1 MKKFQSY
8 INGTWIDSST
18 GEIIV
23 VDNPATEEIV
33 GEVACASNEDVDL
46 AVEAAKKSFLK
57 RDLVD
62 MHPMERSK
70 LMRTIAIEL
79 RNISKE
85 AGKLLCYENGKLLSG
100 AEYEFQ
106 DAANY
111 FDYYGGLTDKLEGST
126 IPVSKGVVDYTILEP
141 YGVSAHIIPWN
152 YPISMIGR
160 SLACSIAT
168 GNSTVIKTP
177 ELAPLAAASY
187 LTRNQKRNTIKDWFV
202 VLVAILSSSFLIF
215 KQPDLGTALIVLA
228 SGCIPVFLAGFPLLI
243 LIILIMVV
251 IISSPFLWASLTP
264 YMQQRVITLFNPESD
279 LLGAGWNIS
288 QSKTAIGSGGFWGK
302 GYLNGTQSQLDFIP
316 ESHSDFIFS
325 VIGEEFGFLGIFFLL
340 MLYGIILYRVFKIA
354 LNSSTEFSRLATTS
368 IGFIFL
374 IYIWINVSMTVGTL
388 PVVGVPL
395 PLISQG
401 GTSILIHLVAF
412 GFVLS
417 MKRRQTW

>member
-1 MKKFQSY
+1 MSNKAPLDYELNTSFGTKKFTLSKLLIDPILVFSLLTILIFGLFVLFSASGQTAVMVMKQSIY
-8 INGTWIDSST
+8 VAIGLFLMFFISRLDQSVYKSFFMHLFWFGLILLVWVLFFPAEGYKTDRWIDLGFISFQPS
-18 GEIIV
+18 
-23 VDNPATEEIV
+23 
-33 GEVACASNEDVDL
+33 EVI
-46 AVEAAKKSFLK
+46 
-57 RDLVD
+57 R
-62 MHPMERSK
+62 
-70 LMRTIAIEL
+70 
-79 RNISKE
+79 
-85 AGKLLCYENGKLLSG
+85 LLL
-100 AEYEFQ
+100 
-106 DAANY
+106 
-111 FDYYGGLTDKLEGST
+111 
-126 IPVSKGVVDYTILEP
+126 
-141 YGVSAHIIPWN
+141 
-152 YPISMIGR
+152 
-160 SLACSIAT
+160 
-168 GNSTVIKTP
+168 
-177 ELAPLAAASY
+177 PLAAASY
-187 LTRNQKRNTIKDWFV
+187 LTRNQKRNTIKDWVV

-264 YMQQRVITLFNPESD
+264 YMQQRVITLLNPESD

-325 VIGEEFGFLGIFFLL
+325 VIGEEFGFLGIFLLL

-354 LNSSTEFSRLATTS
+354 LNSSTEFSRLAATS

-374 IYIWINVSMTVGTL
+374 IYIWINISMTVGTL

>member
-1 MKKFQSY
+1 MSNKAPLDYQLNTSFGTRKFTLSKFLIDPILVFSLLTILIFGLFVLFSASGQTVVMVMKQSIY
-8 INGTWIDSST
+8 VTIGLFLMFFISRLDQSVYKSFFMHLFWLGLILLVWVLLFPAEGYKTDRWIDLGFISFQPS
-18 GEIIV
+18 
-23 VDNPATEEIV
+23 
-33 GEVACASNEDVDL
+33 EVI
-46 AVEAAKKSFLK
+46 
-57 RDLVD
+57 R
-62 MHPMERSK
+62 
-70 LMRTIAIEL
+70 
-79 RNISKE
+79 
-85 AGKLLCYENGKLLSG
+85 LLL
-100 AEYEFQ
+100 
-106 DAANY
+106 
-111 FDYYGGLTDKLEGST
+111 
-126 IPVSKGVVDYTILEP
+126 
-141 YGVSAHIIPWN
+141 
-152 YPISMIGR
+152 
-160 SLACSIAT
+160 
-168 GNSTVIKTP
+168 
-177 ELAPLAAASY
+177 PLAAASY
-187 LTRNQKRNTIKDWFV
+187 LTRNQKRNTIKDWVV

-325 VIGEEFGFLGIFFLL
+325 VIGEEFGFLGIFLLL

-354 LNSSTEFSRLATTS
+354 LNSSTEFSRLASTS

-374 IYIWINVSMTVGTL
+374 IYIWINISMTVGTL

>member
-1 MKKFQSY
+1 MSNKAPLDYQLTPRFGTRKFTLSKLLIDPILVFSLLTILIFGLFVLFSASGQTVVMVMKQSIY
-8 INGTWIDSST
+8 VAIGLFLMFFISRLDQSVYKSFFMHLVWLGLILLVWVLLFPAEGYKTDRWIDLGFISFQPS
-18 GEIIV
+18 
-23 VDNPATEEIV
+23 
-33 GEVACASNEDVDL
+33 EVI
-46 AVEAAKKSFLK
+46 
-57 RDLVD
+57 R
-62 MHPMERSK
+62 
-70 LMRTIAIEL
+70 
-79 RNISKE
+79 
-85 AGKLLCYENGKLLSG
+85 LLL
-100 AEYEFQ
+100 
-106 DAANY
+106 
-111 FDYYGGLTDKLEGST
+111 
-126 IPVSKGVVDYTILEP
+126 
-141 YGVSAHIIPWN
+141 
-152 YPISMIGR
+152 
-160 SLACSIAT
+160 
-168 GNSTVIKTP
+168 
-177 ELAPLAAASY
+177 PLAAASY
-187 LTRNQKRNTIKDWFV
+187 LTRNQKRNTIKDWVV

-325 VIGEEFGFLGIFFLL
+325 VIGEEFGFLGIFLLL

-354 LNSSTEFSRLATTS
+354 LNSSTEFSRLAATS

>member
-1 MKKFQSY
+1 MSNKAPLDYQLNTSFGTRKFTLSKLLIDPILVFSLLTILIFGLFVLFSASGQTVVMVMKQSIY
-8 INGTWIDSST
+8 VAIGLFLMFFISRLDQSVYKSFFMHLFWLGLILLVWVLLFPAEGYKTDRWIDLGFISFQPS
-18 GEIIV
+18 
-23 VDNPATEEIV
+23 
-33 GEVACASNEDVDL
+33 EVI
-46 AVEAAKKSFLK
+46 
-57 RDLVD
+57 R
-62 MHPMERSK
+62 
-70 LMRTIAIEL
+70 
-79 RNISKE
+79 
-85 AGKLLCYENGKLLSG
+85 LLL
-100 AEYEFQ
+100 
-106 DAANY
+106 
-111 FDYYGGLTDKLEGST
+111 
-126 IPVSKGVVDYTILEP
+126 
-141 YGVSAHIIPWN
+141 
-152 YPISMIGR
+152 
-160 SLACSIAT
+160 
-168 GNSTVIKTP
+168 
-177 ELAPLAAASY
+177 PLAAASY
-187 LTRNQKRNTIKDWFV
+187 LTRNQKRNTIKDWVV

-251 IISSPFLWASLTP
+251 IISSPFLWANLTP

-325 VIGEEFGFLGIFFLL
+325 VIGEEFGFLGIFLLL

-354 LNSSTEFSRLATTS
+354 LNSSTEFSRLAATS

>member
-1 MKKFQSY
+1 MSNKAPLDYQLNTSFGTKKFTLSKLLIDPILVFSLLTILIFGLFVLFSASGQTVVMVMKQSIY
-8 INGTWIDSST
+8 
-18 GEIIV
+18 
-23 VDNPATEEIV
+23 
-33 GEVACASNEDVDL
+33 VAIGLFLMFFISRLDQSVY
-46 AVEAAKKSFLK
+46 KSFLMHLFWLGLILLIWVLLFPAEGYK
-57 RDLVD
+57 TDRWIDLGF
-62 MHPMERSK
+62 
-70 LMRTIAIEL
+70 
-79 RNISKE
+79 ISFQPSE
-85 AGKLLCYENGKLLSG
+85 VIRLLL
-100 AEYEFQ
+100 
-106 DAANY
+106 
-111 FDYYGGLTDKLEGST
+111 
-126 IPVSKGVVDYTILEP
+126 
-141 YGVSAHIIPWN
+141 
-152 YPISMIGR
+152 
-160 SLACSIAT
+160 
-168 GNSTVIKTP
+168 
-177 ELAPLAAASY
+177 PLAAASY

-325 VIGEEFGFLGIFFLL
+325 VIGEEFGFLGIFLLL

-354 LNSSTEFSRLATTS
+354 LNSSTEFSRLAATS

-374 IYIWINVSMTVGTL
+374 IYIWINVSMTVGAL

-401 GTSILIHLVAF
+401 GTSILVHLVAF

>member
-1 MKKFQSY
+1 MSNKAPLDYQLNTSFGTRKFTLSKLLIDPILVFSLLTILIFGLFVLFSASGQTVVMVMKQSIY
-8 INGTWIDSST
+8 VVIGLFLMFFISRLDQSVYKSFFMHLFWLGLILLVWVLLFPAEGYKTDRWIDLGFISFQPS
-18 GEIIV
+18 
-23 VDNPATEEIV
+23 
-33 GEVACASNEDVDL
+33 EVI
-46 AVEAAKKSFLK
+46 
-57 RDLVD
+57 R
-62 MHPMERSK
+62 
-70 LMRTIAIEL
+70 
-79 RNISKE
+79 
-85 AGKLLCYENGKLLSG
+85 LLL
-100 AEYEFQ
+100 
-106 DAANY
+106 
-111 FDYYGGLTDKLEGST
+111 
-126 IPVSKGVVDYTILEP
+126 
-141 YGVSAHIIPWN
+141 
-152 YPISMIGR
+152 
-160 SLACSIAT
+160 
-168 GNSTVIKTP
+168 
-177 ELAPLAAASY
+177 PLAAASY
-187 LTRNQKRNTIKDWFV
+187 LTRNQKRNTIKDWVV

-325 VIGEEFGFLGIFFLL
+325 VIGEEFGFLGIFLLL

-354 LNSSTEFSRLATTS
+354 LNSSTEFSRLAATS

>member
-1 MKKFQSY
+1 MSNKAPLDYQLNTSFGTRKFTLSKLLIDPILVFALLTILIFGLFVLFSASGQTAVMVMKQSIY
-8 INGTWIDSST
+8 VAIGLFLMFFISRLDQSVYKSFFMHLFWFGLILLVWVLLFPAEGYKTDRWIDLGFISFQPS
-18 GEIIV
+18 
-23 VDNPATEEIV
+23 
-33 GEVACASNEDVDL
+33 EVI
-46 AVEAAKKSFLK
+46 
-57 RDLVD
+57 R
-62 MHPMERSK
+62 
-70 LMRTIAIEL
+70 
-79 RNISKE
+79 
-85 AGKLLCYENGKLLSG
+85 LLL
-100 AEYEFQ
+100 
-106 DAANY
+106 
-111 FDYYGGLTDKLEGST
+111 
-126 IPVSKGVVDYTILEP
+126 
-141 YGVSAHIIPWN
+141 
-152 YPISMIGR
+152 
-160 SLACSIAT
+160 
-168 GNSTVIKTP
+168 
-177 ELAPLAAASY
+177 PLAAASY
-187 LTRNQKRNTIKDWFV
+187 LTRNQKRNTIKDWVV

-325 VIGEEFGFLGIFFLL
+325 VIGEEFGFLGILLLL

-354 LNSSTEFSRLATTS
+354 LNSSTEFSRLAATS

>member
-1 MKKFQSY
+1 MSNKAPLDYQLNTSFGTRKFTLSKLLIDPILVFSLLTILIFGLFVLFSASGQTVVMVMKQSIY
-8 INGTWIDSST
+8 
-18 GEIIV
+18 
-23 VDNPATEEIV
+23 
-33 GEVACASNEDVDL
+33 VAIGLFLMFFISRLDQSVY
-46 AVEAAKKSFLK
+46 KSFLMHLFWLGLILLIWVLLFPAEGYK
-57 RDLVD
+57 TDRWIDLGF
-62 MHPMERSK
+62 
-70 LMRTIAIEL
+70 
-79 RNISKE
+79 ISFQPSE
-85 AGKLLCYENGKLLSG
+85 VIRLLL
-100 AEYEFQ
+100 
-106 DAANY
+106 
-111 FDYYGGLTDKLEGST
+111 
-126 IPVSKGVVDYTILEP
+126 
-141 YGVSAHIIPWN
+141 
-152 YPISMIGR
+152 
-160 SLACSIAT
+160 
-168 GNSTVIKTP
+168 
-177 ELAPLAAASY
+177 PLAAASY
-187 LTRNQKRNTIKDWFV
+187 LTRNQKRNTIKDWVV

-325 VIGEEFGFLGIFFLL
+325 VIGEEFGFLGIFLLL

-354 LNSSTEFSRLATTS
+354 LNSSTEFSRLAATS

-374 IYIWINVSMTVGTL
+374 IYIWINISMTVGTL

>member
-1 MKKFQSY
+1 MSNKAPLDYQLNTSFGTRKFTLSKLLIDPILVFSLLTILIFGLFVLFSASGQTVVMVMKQSIY
-8 INGTWIDSST
+8 VAIGLFLMFFISRLDQSVYKSFFMHLFWFGLILLVWVLLFPAEGYKTDRWIDLGFISFQPS
-18 GEIIV
+18 
-23 VDNPATEEIV
+23 
-33 GEVACASNEDVDL
+33 EVI
-46 AVEAAKKSFLK
+46 
-57 RDLVD
+57 R
-62 MHPMERSK
+62 
-70 LMRTIAIEL
+70 
-79 RNISKE
+79 
-85 AGKLLCYENGKLLSG
+85 LLL
-100 AEYEFQ
+100 
-106 DAANY
+106 
-111 FDYYGGLTDKLEGST
+111 
-126 IPVSKGVVDYTILEP
+126 
-141 YGVSAHIIPWN
+141 
-152 YPISMIGR
+152 
-160 SLACSIAT
+160 
-168 GNSTVIKTP
+168 
-177 ELAPLAAASY
+177 PLAAASY
-187 LTRNQKRNTIKDWFV
+187 LTRNQKRNTIKDWVV

-325 VIGEEFGFLGIFFLL
+325 VIGEEFGFLGIFLLL

-354 LNSSTEFSRLATTS
+354 LNSSTEFSRLAATS

-374 IYIWINVSMTVGTL
+374 IYIWINISMTVGTL

>member
-1 MKKFQSY
+1 MSNKTPLDYQLNTSFGTKKFTLSKLLIDPILVFSLLTILIFGLFVLFSASGQTTVMVMKQSIY
-8 INGTWIDSST
+8 
-18 GEIIV
+18 
-23 VDNPATEEIV
+23 
-33 GEVACASNEDVDL
+33 VAIGLFLMFFISRLDQSVY
-46 AVEAAKKSFLK
+46 KSFLMHLFWFGLILLIWVLLFPAEGYK
-57 RDLVD
+57 TDRWIDLGF
-62 MHPMERSK
+62 
-70 LMRTIAIEL
+70 
-79 RNISKE
+79 ISFQPSE
-85 AGKLLCYENGKLLSG
+85 VIRLLL
-100 AEYEFQ
+100 
-106 DAANY
+106 
-111 FDYYGGLTDKLEGST
+111 
-126 IPVSKGVVDYTILEP
+126 
-141 YGVSAHIIPWN
+141 
-152 YPISMIGR
+152 
-160 SLACSIAT
+160 
-168 GNSTVIKTP
+168 
-177 ELAPLAAASY
+177 PLAAASY

-243 LIILIMVV
+243 LIILMMVV
-251 IISSPFLWASLTP
+251 IVSSPFLWASLTP

-325 VIGEEFGFLGIFFLL
+325 VIGEEFGFLGIFLLL

-354 LNSSTEFSRLATTS
+354 LNSSTEFSRLAATS

-417 MKRRQTW
+417 LKRRQTW

>member
-1 MKKFQSY
+1 MSNKAPLDYQLNTSFGTKKFTLSKLLIDPILVFSLLTILIFGLFVLFSASGQTAVMVMKQSIY
-8 INGTWIDSST
+8 VAIGLFLMFFISRLDQSVYKSFFMHLFWFGLILLVWVLLFPAEGYKTDRWIDLGFISFQPS
-18 GEIIV
+18 
-23 VDNPATEEIV
+23 
-33 GEVACASNEDVDL
+33 EVI
-46 AVEAAKKSFLK
+46 
-57 RDLVD
+57 R
-62 MHPMERSK
+62 
-70 LMRTIAIEL
+70 
-79 RNISKE
+79 
-85 AGKLLCYENGKLLSG
+85 LLL
-100 AEYEFQ
+100 
-106 DAANY
+106 
-111 FDYYGGLTDKLEGST
+111 
-126 IPVSKGVVDYTILEP
+126 
-141 YGVSAHIIPWN
+141 
-152 YPISMIGR
+152 
-160 SLACSIAT
+160 
-168 GNSTVIKTP
+168 
-177 ELAPLAAASY
+177 PLAAASY
-187 LTRNQKRNTIKDWFV
+187 LTRNQKRNTIKDWVV

-325 VIGEEFGFLGIFFLL
+325 VIGEEFGFLGIFLLL

-354 LNSSTEFSRLATTS
+354 LNSSTEFSRLAATS

-374 IYIWINVSMTVGTL
+374 IYIWINISMTVGTL

>member
-1 MKKFQSY
+1 MSNKAPLDYQLNTSFGTRKFTLSKLLIDPILVFSLLTILIFGLFVLFSASGQTVVMVMKQSIY
-8 INGTWIDSST
+8 VAIGLFLMFFISRLDQSVYKSFFMHLFWFGLILLVWVLLFPAEGYKTDRWIDLGFISFQPS
-18 GEIIV
+18 
-23 VDNPATEEIV
+23 
-33 GEVACASNEDVDL
+33 EVI
-46 AVEAAKKSFLK
+46 
-57 RDLVD
+57 R
-62 MHPMERSK
+62 
-70 LMRTIAIEL
+70 
-79 RNISKE
+79 
-85 AGKLLCYENGKLLSG
+85 LLL
-100 AEYEFQ
+100 
-106 DAANY
+106 
-111 FDYYGGLTDKLEGST
+111 
-126 IPVSKGVVDYTILEP
+126 
-141 YGVSAHIIPWN
+141 
-152 YPISMIGR
+152 
-160 SLACSIAT
+160 
-168 GNSTVIKTP
+168 
-177 ELAPLAAASY
+177 PLAAASY
-187 LTRNQKRNTIKDWFV
+187 LTRNQKRNTIKDWVV

-325 VIGEEFGFLGIFFLL
+325 VIGEEFGFLGIFLLL

-354 LNSSTEFSRLATTS
+354 LNSSTEFSRLAATS

>member
-1 MKKFQSY
+1 MSNKAPLDYQLNTSFGTRKFTLSKLLIDPILVISLLTILIFGLFVLFSASGQTVVMVMKQSIY
-8 INGTWIDSST
+8 VAIGLFLMFFISRLDQSVYKSFFMHLFWFGLILLVWVLLFPAEGYKTDRWIDLGFISFQPS
-18 GEIIV
+18 
-23 VDNPATEEIV
+23 
-33 GEVACASNEDVDL
+33 EVI
-46 AVEAAKKSFLK
+46 
-57 RDLVD
+57 R
-62 MHPMERSK
+62 
-70 LMRTIAIEL
+70 
-79 RNISKE
+79 
-85 AGKLLCYENGKLLSG
+85 LLL
-100 AEYEFQ
+100 
-106 DAANY
+106 
-111 FDYYGGLTDKLEGST
+111 
-126 IPVSKGVVDYTILEP
+126 
-141 YGVSAHIIPWN
+141 
-152 YPISMIGR
+152 
-160 SLACSIAT
+160 
-168 GNSTVIKTP
+168 
-177 ELAPLAAASY
+177 PLAAASY
-187 LTRNQKRNTIKDWFV
+187 LTRNQKRNTIKDWVV

-325 VIGEEFGFLGIFFLL
+325 VIGEEFGFLGIFLLL

-354 LNSSTEFSRLATTS
+354 LNSSTEFSRLAATS

>member
-1 MKKFQSY
+1 MSNKAPLDYQLNTSFGTRKFTLSKLLIDPILVFSLLTILIFGLFVLFSASGQTAVMVMKQSIY
-8 INGTWIDSST
+8 VVIGLFLMFFISRLDQSVYKSFFMHLFWLGLILLVWVLLFPAEGYKTDRWIDLGFISFQPS
-18 GEIIV
+18 
-23 VDNPATEEIV
+23 
-33 GEVACASNEDVDL
+33 EVI
-46 AVEAAKKSFLK
+46 
-57 RDLVD
+57 R
-62 MHPMERSK
+62 
-70 LMRTIAIEL
+70 
-79 RNISKE
+79 
-85 AGKLLCYENGKLLSG
+85 LLL
-100 AEYEFQ
+100 
-106 DAANY
+106 
-111 FDYYGGLTDKLEGST
+111 
-126 IPVSKGVVDYTILEP
+126 
-141 YGVSAHIIPWN
+141 
-152 YPISMIGR
+152 
-160 SLACSIAT
+160 
-168 GNSTVIKTP
+168 
-177 ELAPLAAASY
+177 PLAAASY
-187 LTRNQKRNTIKDWFV
+187 LTRNQKRNTIKDWVV

-325 VIGEEFGFLGIFFLL
+325 VIGEEFGFLGIFLLL

-354 LNSSTEFSRLATTS
+354 LNSSTEFSRLAATS

-401 GTSILIHLVAF
+401 GTSILIHLIAF

-417 MKRRQTW
+417 MKKRQTW

>member
-1 MKKFQSY
+1 MSNKAPLDYQLNTSFGTRKFTLSKLLIDPILVFSLLTILIFGLFVLFSASGQTAVMVMKQSIY
-8 INGTWIDSST
+8 VAIGLFLMFFISRLDQSVYKSFFMHLFWLGLILLVWVLLFPAEGYKTDRWIDLGFISFQPS
-18 GEIIV
+18 
-23 VDNPATEEIV
+23 
-33 GEVACASNEDVDL
+33 EVI
-46 AVEAAKKSFLK
+46 
-57 RDLVD
+57 R
-62 MHPMERSK
+62 
-70 LMRTIAIEL
+70 
-79 RNISKE
+79 
-85 AGKLLCYENGKLLSG
+85 LLL
-100 AEYEFQ
+100 
-106 DAANY
+106 
-111 FDYYGGLTDKLEGST
+111 
-126 IPVSKGVVDYTILEP
+126 
-141 YGVSAHIIPWN
+141 
-152 YPISMIGR
+152 
-160 SLACSIAT
+160 
-168 GNSTVIKTP
+168 
-177 ELAPLAAASY
+177 PLAAASY
-187 LTRNQKRNTIKDWFV
+187 LTRNQKRNTIKDWVV

-325 VIGEEFGFLGIFFLL
+325 VIGEEFGFLGIFLLL

-354 LNSSTEFSRLATTS
+354 LNSSTEFSRLAATS

>member
-1 MKKFQSY
+1 MSNKAPLDYQLNTSFGTKKFTLSKLLIDPILVFSLLTILIFGLFVLFSASGQTVVMVMKQSIY
-8 INGTWIDSST
+8 
-18 GEIIV
+18 
-23 VDNPATEEIV
+23 
-33 GEVACASNEDVDL
+33 VAIGLFLMFFISRLDQSVY
-46 AVEAAKKSFLK
+46 KSFL
-57 RDLVD
+57 
-62 MHPMERSK
+62 MH
-70 LMRTIAIEL
+70 LFWLGLI
-79 RNISKE
+79 
-85 AGKLLCYENGKLLSG
+85 LLSWVLLFP
-100 AEYEFQ
+100 AEGYKTDRWIDLGFISFQ
-106 DAANY
+106 PS
-111 FDYYGGLTDKLEGST
+111 E
-126 IPVSKGVVDYTILEP
+126 
-141 YGVSAHIIPWN
+141 
-152 YPISMIGR
+152 
-160 SLACSIAT
+160 
-168 GNSTVIKTP
+168 VIR
-177 ELAPLAAASY
+177 LLLPLAAASY
-187 LTRNQKRNTIKDWFV
+187 LTRNQKRNTIKDWLV

-264 YMQQRVITLFNPESD
+264 YMQQRIITLFNPESD

-325 VIGEEFGFLGIFFLL
+325 VIGEEFGFLGIFLLL

-354 LNSSTEFSRLATTS
+354 LNSSTEFSRLAATS

>member
-1 MKKFQSY
+1 MSNKAPLDYQLNTSFGTRKFTLSKLLIDPILVFSLLTILIFGLFVLFSASGQTAVMVMKQSIY
-8 INGTWIDSST
+8 VAIGLFLMFFISRLDQSVYKSPFMHLFWLGLILLVWVLLFPAEGYKTDRWIDLGFISFQPS
-18 GEIIV
+18 
-23 VDNPATEEIV
+23 
-33 GEVACASNEDVDL
+33 EVI
-46 AVEAAKKSFLK
+46 
-57 RDLVD
+57 R
-62 MHPMERSK
+62 
-70 LMRTIAIEL
+70 
-79 RNISKE
+79 
-85 AGKLLCYENGKLLSG
+85 LLL
-100 AEYEFQ
+100 
-106 DAANY
+106 
-111 FDYYGGLTDKLEGST
+111 
-126 IPVSKGVVDYTILEP
+126 
-141 YGVSAHIIPWN
+141 
-152 YPISMIGR
+152 
-160 SLACSIAT
+160 
-168 GNSTVIKTP
+168 
-177 ELAPLAAASY
+177 PLAAASY
-187 LTRNQKRNTIKDWFV
+187 LTRNQKRNTIKDWVV

-264 YMQQRVITLFNPESD
+264 YMQQRIITLFNPESD

-325 VIGEEFGFLGIFFLL
+325 VIGEEFGFLGIFLLL

-354 LNSSTEFSRLATTS
+354 LNSSTEFSRLAATS

>member
-1 MKKFQSY
+1 MSNKAPLDYQLNTSFGTKKFTLSKLLIDPILVFSLLTILIFGLFVLFSASGQTVVMVMKQSIY
-8 INGTWIDSST
+8 
-18 GEIIV
+18 
-23 VDNPATEEIV
+23 
-33 GEVACASNEDVDL
+33 VAIGLFLMFFISRLDQSVY
-46 AVEAAKKSFLK
+46 KSFL
-57 RDLVD
+57 
-62 MHPMERSK
+62 MH
-70 LMRTIAIEL
+70 LFWLGLI
-79 RNISKE
+79 
-85 AGKLLCYENGKLLSG
+85 LLSWALLFP
-100 AEYEFQ
+100 AEGYKTDRWIDLGFISFQ
-106 DAANY
+106 PS
-111 FDYYGGLTDKLEGST
+111 E
-126 IPVSKGVVDYTILEP
+126 
-141 YGVSAHIIPWN
+141 
-152 YPISMIGR
+152 
-160 SLACSIAT
+160 
-168 GNSTVIKTP
+168 VIR
-177 ELAPLAAASY
+177 LLLPLAAASY
-187 LTRNQKRNTIKDWFV
+187 LTRNQKRNTIKDWLV

-264 YMQQRVITLFNPESD
+264 YMQQRIITLFNPESD

-325 VIGEEFGFLGIFFLL
+325 VIGEEFGFLGIFLLL

>member
-1 MKKFQSY
+1 MSNKAPLDYQLNTSFGTRKVTLSKLLIDPILVFSLLTILIFGLFVLFSASGQTAVMVMKQSIY
-8 INGTWIDSST
+8 VVIGLFLMFFISRLDQSVYKSFFMHLFWFGLILLVWVLLFPAEGYKTDRWIDLGFISFQPS
-18 GEIIV
+18 
-23 VDNPATEEIV
+23 
-33 GEVACASNEDVDL
+33 EVI
-46 AVEAAKKSFLK
+46 
-57 RDLVD
+57 R
-62 MHPMERSK
+62 
-70 LMRTIAIEL
+70 
-79 RNISKE
+79 
-85 AGKLLCYENGKLLSG
+85 LLL
-100 AEYEFQ
+100 
-106 DAANY
+106 
-111 FDYYGGLTDKLEGST
+111 
-126 IPVSKGVVDYTILEP
+126 
-141 YGVSAHIIPWN
+141 
-152 YPISMIGR
+152 
-160 SLACSIAT
+160 
-168 GNSTVIKTP
+168 
-177 ELAPLAAASY
+177 PLAAASY
-187 LTRNQKRNTIKDWFV
+187 LTRNQKRNTIKDWVV

-325 VIGEEFGFLGIFFLL
+325 VIGEEFGFLGIFLLL

-354 LNSSTEFSRLATTS
+354 LNSSTEFSRLAATS

>member
-1 MKKFQSY
+1 MSNKAPLDYQLNTSFGTRKFTLSKLLIDPILVFSLLTILIFGLFVLFSASGQTAVMVMKQSIY
-8 INGTWIDSST
+8 VVIGLFLMFFISRLDQSVYKSFFMHLFWFGLILLVWVLLFPAEGYKTDRWIDLGFISFQPS
-18 GEIIV
+18 
-23 VDNPATEEIV
+23 
-33 GEVACASNEDVDL
+33 EVI
-46 AVEAAKKSFLK
+46 
-57 RDLVD
+57 R
-62 MHPMERSK
+62 
-70 LMRTIAIEL
+70 
-79 RNISKE
+79 
-85 AGKLLCYENGKLLSG
+85 LLL
-100 AEYEFQ
+100 
-106 DAANY
+106 
-111 FDYYGGLTDKLEGST
+111 
-126 IPVSKGVVDYTILEP
+126 
-141 YGVSAHIIPWN
+141 
-152 YPISMIGR
+152 
-160 SLACSIAT
+160 
-168 GNSTVIKTP
+168 
-177 ELAPLAAASY
+177 PLAAASY
-187 LTRNQKRNTIKDWFV
+187 LTRNQKRNTIKDWVV

-325 VIGEEFGFLGIFFLL
+325 VIGEEFGFLGIFLLL

-354 LNSSTEFSRLATTS
+354 LNSSTEFSRLAATS

>member
-1 MKKFQSY
+1 MSNKAPLDYQLNTSFGTRKFTLSKLLIDPILVFSLLTILIFGLFVLFSASGQTAVMVMKQSIY
-8 INGTWIDSST
+8 VAIGLFLMFFISRLDQSVYKSFFMHLFWFGLILLVWVLLFPAEGYKTDRWIDLGFISFQPS
-18 GEIIV
+18 
-23 VDNPATEEIV
+23 
-33 GEVACASNEDVDL
+33 EVI
-46 AVEAAKKSFLK
+46 
-57 RDLVD
+57 R
-62 MHPMERSK
+62 
-70 LMRTIAIEL
+70 
-79 RNISKE
+79 
-85 AGKLLCYENGKLLSG
+85 LLL
-100 AEYEFQ
+100 
-106 DAANY
+106 
-111 FDYYGGLTDKLEGST
+111 
-126 IPVSKGVVDYTILEP
+126 
-141 YGVSAHIIPWN
+141 
-152 YPISMIGR
+152 
-160 SLACSIAT
+160 
-168 GNSTVIKTP
+168 
-177 ELAPLAAASY
+177 PLAAASY
-187 LTRNQKRNTIKDWFV
+187 LTRNQKRNTIKDWVV

-264 YMQQRVITLFNPESD
+264 YMQQRVITLLNPESD

-325 VIGEEFGFLGIFFLL
+325 VIGEEFGFLGIFLLL

-354 LNSSTEFSRLATTS
+354 LNSSTEFSRLAATS

>member
-1 MKKFQSY
+1 MSNKAPLDYQLNTSFGTRKFTLSKLLIDPILVFSLLTILIFGLFVLFSASGQTAVMVMKQSIY
-8 INGTWIDSST
+8 
-18 GEIIV
+18 
-23 VDNPATEEIV
+23 
-33 GEVACASNEDVDL
+33 VAIGLFLMFFISRLDQSVY
-46 AVEAAKKSFLK
+46 KSFLMHLFWLGLILLIWVLLFPAEGYK
-57 RDLVD
+57 TDRWIDLGF
-62 MHPMERSK
+62 
-70 LMRTIAIEL
+70 
-79 RNISKE
+79 ISFQPSE
-85 AGKLLCYENGKLLSG
+85 VIRLLL
-100 AEYEFQ
+100 
-106 DAANY
+106 
-111 FDYYGGLTDKLEGST
+111 
-126 IPVSKGVVDYTILEP
+126 
-141 YGVSAHIIPWN
+141 
-152 YPISMIGR
+152 
-160 SLACSIAT
+160 
-168 GNSTVIKTP
+168 
-177 ELAPLAAASY
+177 PLAAASY
-187 LTRNQKRNTIKDWFV
+187 LTRNQKRNTIKDWVV

-325 VIGEEFGFLGIFFLL
+325 VIGEEFGFLGIFLLL

-354 LNSSTEFSRLATTS
+354 LNSSTEFSRLAATS

>member
-1 MKKFQSY
+1 MSNKAPLDYQLNTSFGTKKFTLSKLLIDPILVFSLLTILIFGLFVLFSASGQTAVMVMKQSIY
-8 INGTWIDSST
+8 VAIGLFLMFFISRLDQSVYKSFFMHLFWFGLILLVWVLLFPAEGYKTDRWIDLGFISFQPS
-18 GEIIV
+18 
-23 VDNPATEEIV
+23 
-33 GEVACASNEDVDL
+33 EVI
-46 AVEAAKKSFLK
+46 
-57 RDLVD
+57 R
-62 MHPMERSK
+62 
-70 LMRTIAIEL
+70 
-79 RNISKE
+79 
-85 AGKLLCYENGKLLSG
+85 LLL
-100 AEYEFQ
+100 
-106 DAANY
+106 
-111 FDYYGGLTDKLEGST
+111 
-126 IPVSKGVVDYTILEP
+126 
-141 YGVSAHIIPWN
+141 
-152 YPISMIGR
+152 
-160 SLACSIAT
+160 
-168 GNSTVIKTP
+168 
-177 ELAPLAAASY
+177 PLAAASY
-187 LTRNQKRNTIKDWFV
+187 LTRNQKRNTIKDWVV

-325 VIGEEFGFLGIFFLL
+325 VIGEEFGFFGVFLL
-340 MLYGIILYRVFKIA
+340 LILYGIILYRVFKIA
-354 LNSSTEFSRLATTS
+354 LNSSTEFSRLAATS

-417 MKRRQTW
+417 LKRRQTW

>member
-1 MKKFQSY
+1 MSNKAPLDYQLNTSFGTRKFTLSKLLIDPILVFSLLTILIFGLFVLFSASGQTAVMVMKQSIY
-8 INGTWIDSST
+8 VVIGLFLMFFISRLDQSVYKSFFMHLFWFGLILLVWVLLFPAEGYKTDRWIDLGFISFQPS
-18 GEIIV
+18 
-23 VDNPATEEIV
+23 
-33 GEVACASNEDVDL
+33 EVI
-46 AVEAAKKSFLK
+46 
-57 RDLVD
+57 R
-62 MHPMERSK
+62 
-70 LMRTIAIEL
+70 
-79 RNISKE
+79 
-85 AGKLLCYENGKLLSG
+85 LLL
-100 AEYEFQ
+100 
-106 DAANY
+106 
-111 FDYYGGLTDKLEGST
+111 
-126 IPVSKGVVDYTILEP
+126 
-141 YGVSAHIIPWN
+141 
-152 YPISMIGR
+152 
-160 SLACSIAT
+160 
-168 GNSTVIKTP
+168 
-177 ELAPLAAASY
+177 PLAAASY
-187 LTRNQKRNTIKDWFV
+187 LTRNQKRNTIKDWVV

-325 VIGEEFGFLGIFFLL
+325 VIGEEFGFLGIFLLL

-354 LNSSTEFSRLATTS
+354 LNSSTEFSRLAATS

-374 IYIWINVSMTVGTL
+374 IYIWINISMTVGTL

>member
-1 MKKFQSY
+1 MSNKAPLDYQLNTSFGTKKFTLSKLLIDPILVFSLLTILIFGLFVLFSASGQTVVMVMKQSIY
-8 INGTWIDSST
+8 
-18 GEIIV
+18 
-23 VDNPATEEIV
+23 
-33 GEVACASNEDVDL
+33 VAIGLFLMFFISRLDQSVY
-46 AVEAAKKSFLK
+46 KSFL
-57 RDLVD
+57 
-62 MHPMERSK
+62 MH
-70 LMRTIAIEL
+70 LFWLGLI
-79 RNISKE
+79 
-85 AGKLLCYENGKLLSG
+85 LLSWVLLFP
-100 AEYEFQ
+100 AEGYKTDRWIDLGFISFQ
-106 DAANY
+106 PS
-111 FDYYGGLTDKLEGST
+111 E
-126 IPVSKGVVDYTILEP
+126 VVRL
-141 YGVSAHIIPWN
+141 
-152 YPISMIGR
+152 
-160 SLACSIAT
+160 L
-168 GNSTVIKTP
+168 
-177 ELAPLAAASY
+177 LPLAAASY
-187 LTRNQKRNTIKDWFV
+187 LTRNQKRNTIKDWLV

-264 YMQQRVITLFNPESD
+264 YMQQRIITLFNPESD

-325 VIGEEFGFLGIFFLL
+325 VIGEEFGFLGIFLLL

-354 LNSSTEFSRLATTS
+354 FNSSTEFSRLAATS

>member
-1 MKKFQSY
+1 MSNKAPLDYQLNTSFGTRKFTLSKLLIDPILVFSLLTILIFGLFVLFSASGQTAVMVMKQSIY
-8 INGTWIDSST
+8 VAIGLFLMFFISRLDQSVYKSFFMHLFWFGLILLVWVLLFPAEGYKTDRWIDLGFISFQPS
-18 GEIIV
+18 
-23 VDNPATEEIV
+23 
-33 GEVACASNEDVDL
+33 EVI
-46 AVEAAKKSFLK
+46 
-57 RDLVD
+57 R
-62 MHPMERSK
+62 
-70 LMRTIAIEL
+70 
-79 RNISKE
+79 
-85 AGKLLCYENGKLLSG
+85 LLL
-100 AEYEFQ
+100 
-106 DAANY
+106 
-111 FDYYGGLTDKLEGST
+111 
-126 IPVSKGVVDYTILEP
+126 
-141 YGVSAHIIPWN
+141 
-152 YPISMIGR
+152 
-160 SLACSIAT
+160 
-168 GNSTVIKTP
+168 
-177 ELAPLAAASY
+177 PLAAASY
-187 LTRNQKRNTIKDWFV
+187 LTRNQKRNTIKDWVV

-264 YMQQRVITLFNPESD
+264 YMQQRVITLLNPESD

-325 VIGEEFGFLGIFFLL
+325 VIGEEFGFFGIFLL
-340 MLYGIILYRVFKIA
+340 LILYGIILYRVFKIA
-354 LNSSTEFSRLATTS
+354 LNSSTEFSRLAATS

>member
-1 MKKFQSY
+1 MSNKAPLDYQLNTSFGTRKFTLSKLLIDPILVFSLLTILIFGLFVLFSASGQTAVMVMKQSIY
-8 INGTWIDSST
+8 VAIGLFLMFFISRLDQSVYKSFFMHLVWLGLILLVWVLLFPAEGYKTDRWIDLGFISFQPS
-18 GEIIV
+18 
-23 VDNPATEEIV
+23 
-33 GEVACASNEDVDL
+33 EVI
-46 AVEAAKKSFLK
+46 
-57 RDLVD
+57 R
-62 MHPMERSK
+62 
-70 LMRTIAIEL
+70 
-79 RNISKE
+79 
-85 AGKLLCYENGKLLSG
+85 LLL
-100 AEYEFQ
+100 
-106 DAANY
+106 
-111 FDYYGGLTDKLEGST
+111 
-126 IPVSKGVVDYTILEP
+126 
-141 YGVSAHIIPWN
+141 
-152 YPISMIGR
+152 
-160 SLACSIAT
+160 
-168 GNSTVIKTP
+168 
-177 ELAPLAAASY
+177 PLAAASY
-187 LTRNQKRNTIKDWFV
+187 LTRNQKRNTIKDWVV

-325 VIGEEFGFLGIFFLL
+325 VIGEEFGFLGIFLLL

-354 LNSSTEFSRLATTS
+354 LNSSTEFSRLAATS